1 MDPRCEYCGIKIPK
15 RRVENARRVGRKAK
29 YHSDGC
35 HSAAK
40 QQRYRYQLPKFEY
53 GNMQLRNL
61 VAHSMI
67 AERVLRDPT
76 ILAIVK
82 AYIEQREMDYGIVQ
96 ETREWKDLIDSGD
109 HMAVVTALIRVDQ
122 VGVDMRLFSPFG
134 PLLTYEDRSLIFESN
149 TGIIKP
155 KHRT

>member
-40 QQRYRYQLPKFEY
+40 QQRYRHQLPKFEY

-76 ILAIVK
+76 ILGIVK

-109 HMAVVTALIRVDQ
+109 HVAVVTALIRVRTTSHIRGSQPHLRIEHQSKAPQ
-122 VGVDMRLFSPFG
+122 VTV
-134 PLLTYEDRSLIFESN
+134 TE
-149 TGIIKP
+149 
-155 KHRT
+155 